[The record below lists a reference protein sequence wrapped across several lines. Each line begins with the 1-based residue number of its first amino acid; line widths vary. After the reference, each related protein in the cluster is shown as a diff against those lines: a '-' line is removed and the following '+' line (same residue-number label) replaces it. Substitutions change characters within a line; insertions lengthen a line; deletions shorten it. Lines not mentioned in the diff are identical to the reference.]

1 MSASGRLSSVRKEV
15 VDLASSEDEVEM
27 LQAASDTQASA
38 ARDPIQ
44 IVHSVGLL
52 VEALE
57 EVEEVEAVEDVWLH
71 VEAEDNSDSQKP
83 RRNTCKEELQEDY
96 DHHQAGKCAVQLQE
110 DLEHDSL
117 SSAHSS
123 FRTPLKSFP
132 SPWSADDRSEDQC
145 HDGAPVT
152 DHDVGDADS
161 ADAGEGE
168 SRCLLSDADS
178 ADADEAEV
186 DAAITRRLD
195 ALRHSLRQYLRRRRS
210 ASSSEP

>member
-161 ADAGEGE
+161 ADA
-168 SRCLLSDADS
+168 
-178 ADADEAEV
+178 DEAEV

-210 ASSSEP
+210 ASSSEPAHKRQRSASQDVRG

>member
-71 VEAEDNSDSQKP
+71 VEAEDVW
-83 RRNTCKEELQEDY
+83 L
-96 DHHQAGKCAVQLQE
+96 HVV
-110 DLEHDSL
+110 DLL
-117 SSAHSS
+117 
-123 FRTPLKSFP
+123 LLLL
-132 SPWSADDRSEDQC
+132 
-145 HDGAPVT
+145 
-152 DHDVGDADS
+152 
-161 ADAGEGE
+161 
-168 SRCLLSDADS
+168 LLSLLVVN
-178 ADADEAEV
+178 E
-186 DAAITRRLD
+186 
-195 ALRHSLRQYLRRRRS
+195 HW
-210 ASSSEP
+210 